1 MCNGSSKT
9 FCGCSLFLFLWQETQ
24 HDVSFVH
31 MQSQLIFIVLCN
43 QIIHDLM
50 TVISLLSPIGMYWYM
65 EDRMYL
71 NML

>member
-1 MCNGSSKT
+1 MAPARHFVAAAY
-9 FCGCSLFLFLWQETQ
+9 FCFYGKKHSMKSHLYTCK
-24 HDVSFVH
+24 VSRY
-31 MQSQLIFIVLCN
+31 LLLRN